1 MGFTNEEKKNLEHS
15 PGLKGLIELE
25 GNHEEFD
32 YNGFHCVIN
41 RVKVLGHL
49 CGYVV
54 IPKGHYLYRRSI
66 FTIENNYSIPAHG
79 GITFADFDN
88 EGRYLIGFDCAHGGD
103 ALPFMDD
110 GNLPVS
116 LYKNMSYVE
125 NNLKEIVD
133 YIKKT
138 NFATNETSQ

>member
-1 MGFTNEEKKNLEHS
+1 MEINDEEKKVLEHS

-25 GNHEEFD
+25 GDHEEFD

-41 RVKVLGHL
+41 RVRVLRHL

-54 IPKGHYLYRRSI
+54 IPEGHYLYKQPI

-103 ALPFMDD
+103 VMPFIGDD
-110 GNLPVS
+110 VPVGI
-116 LYKNMSYVE
+116 YKNMSYVE

-138 NFATNETSQ
+138 DSAANETSQ